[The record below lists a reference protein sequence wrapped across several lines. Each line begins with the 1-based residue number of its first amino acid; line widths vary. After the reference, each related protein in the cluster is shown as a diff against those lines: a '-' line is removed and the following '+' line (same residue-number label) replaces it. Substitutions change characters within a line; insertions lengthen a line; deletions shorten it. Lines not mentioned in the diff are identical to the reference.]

1 MEQII
6 KHFTDN
12 DLYSYTVQYYILQT
26 YPRAEV
32 RYSFFDRNHTRY
44 PKGFGELLQEQIN
57 GMKDLVITD
66 EEIEFMKKKVYFLPE
81 WYYNF
86 LRGFRFNPSEVHI
99 FQDLEG
105 FLSIMIEGK
114 WYSTIMWEMP
124 ILSTISELMHIV
136 NKELVAV
143 DMDKVYQDSYEKGI
157 KAFTNG
163 LVLSDMS
170 TRRRTSFEVQKVMLQ
185 ALKDSYQE
193 LGNNASGKF
202 VGTSNV
208 WFAKEFDLTPIGTLS
223 HQTICF
229 EECVSGVFECNY
241 QVMDK
246 WSKCF
251 DGLVGTYLYDAFG
264 DKVFF
269 NNLSTRLAKTFDGL
283 RVDSGDE
290 KEQTEKIIAKYQS
303 LGIDPTTKSIV
314 YSNALTIDKAI
325 EIHKYVNGRMK
336 DAYGIGTHLGADAS
350 ILWSEDLGTPL
361 FKDEV
366 KNGKTVR
373 GDYVV
378 TYKKLPYS
386 NIVIKLTG
394 MRITETREWHDC
406 VKLSCDRGKTLG
418 NKEKCEYLLKQIGG

>member
-1 MEQII
+1 MKQIVT
-6 KHFTDN
+6 HFTDN
-12 DLYSYTVQYYILQT
+12 DLYTLTCQYYILQT

-32 RYSFFDRNHTRY
+32 RYSFFDRNHTKY
-44 PKGFGELLQEQIN
+44 PQGFGELLQEQLN
-57 GMKDLVITD
+57 GMKDVIITD
-66 EEIEFMKKKVYFLPE
+66 EEIEFMKRKIYFLPD

-86 LRGFRFNPSEVHI
+86 LRGYRFNPSEVHI
-99 FQDLEG
+99 SQDLSG
-105 FLSIMIEGK
+105 YLSIMIEGK
-114 WYSTIMWEMP
+114 WWSTIMWEMP

-136 NKELVAV
+136 NKELSAV
-143 DMDKVYQDSYEKGI
+143 DMEKVYQDSYEKGV

-170 TRRRTSFEVQKVMLQ
+170 TRRRTSFEVQKTMLK

-193 LGNNASGKF
+193 LGDTVSGKF

-208 WFAKEFDLTPIGTLS
+208 WFAKEFDLIPIGTLS

-246 WSKCF
+246 WSRCF
-251 DGLVGTYLYDAFG
+251 DGNVGTFLYDAFG

-269 NNLSTRLAKTFDGL
+269 NNLSKRLAKTFDGL

-290 KEQTEKIIAKYQS
+290 KEQTEKIIEKYKS
-303 LGIDPTTKSIV
+303 LGIDPSTKSIV
-314 YSNALTIDKAI
+314 FSNALTIDKAI

-361 FKDEV
+361 FEDEV
-366 KNGKTVR
+366 KDGKTVR
-373 GDYVV
+373 GNYVV
-378 TYKKLPYS
+378 THKKLPYS

-394 MRITETREWHDC
+394 MRITESREWHDC

-418 NKEKCEYLLKQIGG
+418 NKEKCEYLIKSING